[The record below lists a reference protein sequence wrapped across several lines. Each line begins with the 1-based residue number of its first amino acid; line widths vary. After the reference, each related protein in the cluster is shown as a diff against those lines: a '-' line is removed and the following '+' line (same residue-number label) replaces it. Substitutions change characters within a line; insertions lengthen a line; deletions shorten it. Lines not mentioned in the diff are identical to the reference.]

1 MTLID
6 LVGEGSSL
14 YGINQK
20 HVLPL
25 IATTYD
31 GSSPMMMYP
40 CCYPGNLKRWLSS
53 HHQGSIKFHIN
64 MFIKYFGRRISSCEE
79 ARGEGNIKAAGKNII
94 IFLKK
99 RERGSNI
106 FFSFLSCWEECQ
118 LGCWEEY
125 QLGKRGRGSENVGE
139 EYQVVGNFNILYIYW
154 QAVNTHQAVCLGLQ
168 LLTAL
173 KHIHKRHII
182 HKVGGVY
189 SSLFP
194 QRRSLS
200 SLLGKNIKL

>member
-99 RERGSNI
+99 GKGEAIS
-106 FFSFLSCWEECQ
+106 SFLSFPV
-118 LGCWEEY
+118 
-125 QLGKRGRGSENVGE
+125 GKNVNWAVGKNINWGRGG
-139 EYQVVGNFNILYIYW
+139 G
-154 QAVNTHQAVCLGLQ
+154 GLKM
-168 LLTAL
+168 LA
-173 KHIHKRHII
+173 
-182 HKVGGVY
+182 
-189 SSLFP
+189 
-194 QRRSLS
+194 
-200 SLLGKNIKL
+200 KNIKL